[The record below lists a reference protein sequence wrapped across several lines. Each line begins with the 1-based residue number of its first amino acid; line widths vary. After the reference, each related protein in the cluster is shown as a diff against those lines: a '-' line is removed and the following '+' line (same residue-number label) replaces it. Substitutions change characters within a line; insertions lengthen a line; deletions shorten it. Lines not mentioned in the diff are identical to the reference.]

1 MERIEGYE
9 TVQPMN
15 AGERESI
22 EPGGYICRIISAEER
37 LSKTNKRMLVM
48 YFDIAEGDKA
58 DFYKRRYEE
67 DRNANTDIT
76 KIVNWKG
83 VYRQM
88 LEGEKAINFLKG
100 LMNTLKDSNPG
111 FEWDW
116 DERKLAGLKF
126 GGLFGREEYE
136 KQDGSGTAM
145 TTKLR
150 YIRTVDFIVDRDY
163 EVPAD
168 RLLPKTENPF
178 ATNTNPF
185 GNTADNED
193 TLPF

>member
-1 MERIEGYE
+1 MERIVGYE
-9 TVQPMN
+9 NAQAMN
-15 AGERESI
+15 AGEREVI

-37 LSKTNKRMLVM
+37 LSKSNKKMLVI

-58 DFYKRRYEE
+58 DFYKRRFEE
-67 DRNANTDIT
+67 DRKANTDPNKEVYWRGI
-76 KIVNWKG
+76 
-83 VYRQM
+83 YRQM
-88 LEGEKAINFLKG
+88 LEGDKAANYLKG

-116 DERKLAGLKF
+116 DEKKLAGLKF

-145 TTKLR
+145 TTRLR
-150 YIRTVDFIVDRDY
+150 FIRSVDFITDGDF
-163 EVPAD
+163 EIPAD

-185 GNTADNED
+185 GNTSDNED

>member
-1 MERIEGYE
+1 MERMEGYE
-9 TVQPMN
+9 NAQAMN

-22 EPGGYICRIISAEER
+22 EPGGYICRIIGAEER
-37 LSKTNKRMLVM
+37 LSKNNKKMLVI
-48 YFDIAEGDKA
+48 YFDIAEGEKA
-58 DFYKRRYEE
+58 DFYKRRFEE
-67 DRNANTDIT
+67 DRNANTDVT
-76 KIVNWKG
+76 KVVNWKG

-88 LEGEKAINFLKG
+88 LEGEKAINYLKG
-100 LMNTLKDSNPG
+100 LMDTLKESNPG

-136 KQDGSGTAM
+136 KQDGTGTTFA
-145 TTKLR
+145 TKLR
-150 YIRTVDFIVDRDY
+150 FIRTVDFIVKGNY

-168 RLLPKTENPF
+168 RLLQRTENPF
-178 ATNTNPF
+178 ATNNNPF